1 MTSVAQA
8 GRCLKYLREER
19 ANVLAR
25 QTGCITRHR
34 KFSGADVV
42 HMLVFGWLIQPDA
55 SLEMW
60 ASLAAT
66 REIQVTDTAVHK
78 RFTRAG
84 AHFLHALLEELMSVL
99 GEASQDVPLE
109 LLTRFTSVVL
119 EDSSSIALPDTLAEM
134 WQGCGGAPGGEAA
147 LKIPVRWDLTHG
159 SLQGPGLTSGRT
171 SAHLSPFNE
180 DPLSEGSLY
189 IADLGYVSGAKLAAR
204 RAARSSTLTRA
215 PARTM
220 FWTPGGK
227 RFKLEDHL
235 PQRIGKTNECWVRV
249 GDQYRSLMRL
259 LLYRVPDEVA
269 ERRREALR
277 ADAARRHREV
287 SAKALQW
294 ACWTLLLTD
303 VPPSQLTL
311 PEALVLLRER
321 WQIELLFKCWKQEGH
336 LDEWRT
342 SSSWRILCDV
352 YAKLIG
358 LLLQH
363 GLFLRFAW
371 HDPQRSLVKFSQI
384 VRQTA
389 HVLLEALAGHCS
401 LCWAFRVI
409 ERRMRSG
416 TRMNTRKKHPNSTQ
430 LLKDGLNWA
439 IDPYVGAYG
448 RKCWDPYS
456 KPGAGSAMI

>member
-1 MTSVAQA
+1 MISKANKISIARRSKTMTSVAQI
-8 GRCLKYLREER
+8 GRCLKYILEER

-25 QTGCITRHR
+25 QTGCIKRHR
-34 KFSGADVV
+34 KFSGADLAQ
-42 HMLVFGWLIQPDA
+42 MLVFGWLAQPDA
-55 SLEMW
+55 SLEML

-66 REIQVTDTAVHK
+66 REIQVSDTAVHK
-78 RFTRAG
+78 RFNRAC
-84 AHFLHALLEELMSVL
+84 AHFLHALLEEMMSVL
-99 GEASQDVPLE
+99 VEASQDAPLE
-109 LLTRFTSVVL
+109 LLKRFESVVL
-119 EDSSSIALPDTLAEM
+119 EDSSSIALPDTLAEL

-147 LKIPVRWDLTHG
+147 LKIHVRWDLTHG

-171 SAHLSPFNE
+171 SDHLSPFNE
-180 DPLSEGSLY
+180 DPLPEGSLY
-189 IADLGYVSGAKLAAR
+189 IADLGYASWAKVAAR
-204 RAARSSTLTRA
+204 RAARSYTLTRA

-227 RFKLEDHL
+227 RFKLEDRL
-235 PQRIGKTNECWVRV
+235 PQRVGETNECWVRV
-249 GDQYRSLMRL
+249 GDQYRYLMRL
-259 LLYRVPDEVA
+259 LMLRVPDDVA

-277 ADAARRHREV
+277 ADAVRRHREV
-287 SAKALQW
+287 SAKALEL
-294 ACWTLLLTD
+294 AAWTLLLTD

-321 WQIELLFKCWKQEGH
+321 WQIELLFKLWKQYGH

-342 SSSWRILCDV
+342 SSSWRILCEI

-363 GLFLRFAW
+363 WLFLLFAW
-371 HDPQRSLVKFSQI
+371 HNPQRSLVKLSQI

-401 LCWAFRVI
+401 LRWAFRVI

-416 TRMNTRKKHPNSTQ
+416 TQMNTRKKHPNSAQ
-430 LLKDGLNWA
+430 LLNDGLNWA
-439 IDPYVGAYG
+439 IDP
-448 RKCWDPYS
+448 
-456 KPGAGSAMI
+456 